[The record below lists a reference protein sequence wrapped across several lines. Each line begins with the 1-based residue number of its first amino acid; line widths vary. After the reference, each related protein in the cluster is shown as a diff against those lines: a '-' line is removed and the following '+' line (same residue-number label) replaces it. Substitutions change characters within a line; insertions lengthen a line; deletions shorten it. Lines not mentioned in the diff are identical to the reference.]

1 MRNLEIAAVFNQIA
15 DLLEIQG
22 ANPFRVRAYRR
33 GAASLE
39 SLTDNI
45 EAIVQQGAVRN
56 ISGIGDDLE
65 KKIVEY
71 LQSGR
76 MEFHEQLKH
85 EVPLGL
91 VKMVEIPSVG
101 PKTAKQIYDQF
112 RIQTIEELEALCRT
126 DSLLGVPGFKKK
138 TIENILRGIELYRR
152 RRGNYLLGKA
162 VPIATQI
169 CRYLEPHA
177 ERVSYAGSLRR
188 MKEVV
193 HDIDILAASTSP
205 EQTMKAFLGMPLID
219 SVLAQGGTKASLRVQ
234 DDLQVDLRVIEPRS
248 WGAAMH
254 YFTGSKAHNIRMR
267 ERAIKL
273 GLKLNEYGLF
283 DGTDQYIAGAD
294 EKDIFEKL
302 GLPFIP
308 PVLREDQGEM
318 EAAAAGKLPNIVEL
332 PDIQGDLHMH
342 TTWSDGKYSTEEMIE
357 AARKRGYKYV
367 AITDHSKSLGVAGGL
382 SDDDLMKHMEEIRS
396 IGSKYADI
404 RVLAGTEVDIRLDG
418 TLDYSD
424 ELLGKLDFVVASV
437 HSGFKQ
443 SRSELTARVV
453 RAMQSPYVR
462 VIGHPTGRLLGDR
475 DPYEI
480 DFEEV
485 MKEAARTRT
494 CLEVNSNFHRL
505 DLNDVHC
512 RKARDMGV
520 HVIISTDSHNYDD
533 LLNLPYGVATAQRGW
548 IEKDH
553 SKAKINE
560 EGEEILKLDESC
572 ISNPKSEIS
581 DWTGRPWKDRRPIGD
596 FGFRI

>member
-56 ISGIGDDLE
+56 ISGIGEDLE

-112 RIQTIEELEALCRT
+112 RIQTNEELEALCRT

-193 HDIDILAASTSP
+193 HDIDILAASTSTAP
-205 EQTMKAFLGMPLID
+205 APTRRTYSKNSACRSFRPSCVKTREKWRRRPRASFQTSSSCRTF
-219 SVLAQGGTKASLRVQ
+219 
-234 DDLQVDLRVIEPRS
+234 
-248 WGAAMH
+248 
-254 YFTGSKAHNIRMR
+254 
-267 ERAIKL
+267 RAIFTCTRL
-273 GLKLNEYGLF
+273 G
-283 DGTDQYIAGAD
+283 A
-294 EKDIFEKL
+294 
-302 GLPFIP
+302 
-308 PVLREDQGEM
+308 M
-318 EAAAAGKLPNIVEL
+318 E
-332 PDIQGDLHMH
+332 
-342 TTWSDGKYSTEEMIE
+342 STRR
-357 AARKRGYKYV
+357 RK
-367 AITDHSKSLGVAGGL
+367 
-382 SDDDLMKHMEEIRS
+382 
-396 IGSKYADI
+396 
-404 RVLAGTEVDIRLDG
+404 
-418 TLDYSD
+418 
-424 ELLGKLDFVVASV
+424 
-437 HSGFKQ
+437 
-443 SRSELTARVV
+443 
-453 RAMQSPYVR
+453 
-462 VIGHPTGRLLGDR
+462 
-475 DPYEI
+475 
-480 DFEEV
+480 
-485 MKEAARTRT
+485 
-494 CLEVNSNFHRL
+494 
-505 DLNDVHC
+505 
-512 RKARDMGV
+512 
-520 HVIISTDSHNYDD
+520 
-533 LLNLPYGVATAQRGW
+533 
-548 IEKDH
+548 
-553 SKAKINE
+553 
-560 EGEEILKLDESC
+560 
-572 ISNPKSEIS
+572 
-581 DWTGRPWKDRRPIGD
+581 
-596 FGFRI
+596 

>member
-1 MRNLEIAAVFNQIA
+1 MRNLEIASVFNQIA

-22 ANPFRVRAYRR
+22 ANPFRIRAYRR
-33 GAASLE
+33 AAL
-39 SLTDNI
+39 NI
-45 EAIVQQGAVRN
+45 EGLADNVETLSLGRSLDKIP
-56 ISGIGDDLE
+56 GIGSDLAG
-65 KKIVEY
+65 KIDEY
-71 LQSGR
+71 LRTGR
-76 MEFHEQLKH
+76 MEFHEQLKK

-91 VKMVEIPSVG
+91 AKMVEIPSVG
-101 PKTAKQIYDQF
+101 PKTAKEIYDRF
-112 RIQTIEELEALCRT
+112 RIEAIEDLEALCKT
-126 DSLLGVPGFKKK
+126 DKLLSVPGFKQK
-138 TIENILRGIELYRR
+138 TVDNVLRGIELYRR
-152 RRGNYLLGKA
+152 RRGNYLLGRT
-162 VPIATQI
+162 VPVARQF
-169 CRYLEPHA
+169 CKYLEGFA
-177 ERVSYAGSLRR
+177 DRVAYAGSLRR
-188 MKEVV
+188 MKEIV
-193 HDIDILAASTSP
+193 HDVDILAASKDPAKTI
-205 EQTMKAFLGMPLID
+205 QAFLTMPFVE

-234 DDLQVDLRVIEPRS
+234 DDLQVDLRVIDPQS

-283 DGTDQYIAGAD
+283 DGSDQYIAGAD

-342 TTWSDGKYSTEEMIE
+342 TSWSDGKYSTEEMIE
-357 AARKRGYKYV
+357 AGRKRGYKYV
-367 AITDHSKSLGVAGGL
+367 AITDHSKSLGGAGGL

-396 IGSKYADI
+396 IGTKYADI

-424 ELLGKLDFVVASV
+424 ELLEKLDFVVASV

-453 RAMQSPYVR
+453 RAMQNPYVR

-494 CLEVNSNFHRL
+494 CLEVNSNFNRL

-533 LLNLPYGVATAQRGW
+533 LLTLPYGVATAQRGW
-548 IEKDH
+548 IEKDRVLNAQPVEKML
-553 SKAKINE
+553 SFKR
-560 EGEEILKLDESC
+560 EGK
-572 ISNPKSEIS
+572 
-581 DWTGRPWKDRRPIGD
+581 
-596 FGFRI
+596 

>member
-56 ISGIGDDLE
+56 ISGIGEDLE

-193 HDIDILAASTSP
+193 HDIDILAASTNP

-342 TTWSDGKYSTEEMIE
+342 TSWSDGKYSTEEMIE
-357 AARKRGYKYV
+357 AGRKRGYKYV

-424 ELLGKLDFVVASV
+424 ELLERLDFVVASV

-453 RAMQSPYVR
+453 RAMQNPYVR

-548 IEKDH
+548 IEKDRVLNAQPVEKML
-553 SKAKINE
+553 SFKR
-560 EGEEILKLDESC
+560 EGK
-572 ISNPKSEIS
+572 
-581 DWTGRPWKDRRPIGD
+581 
-596 FGFRI
+596 